1 MTTLYEFT
9 ATDISGAEQSL
20 AAWRGQVA
28 LIVNV
33 ASHCGFT
40 PQYRALEALYQ
51 AYRDQGFVVLG
62 FPCNQ
67 FGGQEPGDAA
77 SILSF
82 CRSRYDVTFPL
93 FAKISVNGA
102 HAHPLFRWLK
112 RARPGVLGSAAIKWN
127 FTKFLIGRD
136 GRVCQRYAPITKPET
151 LVADITAALAQPV

>member
-9 ATDISGAEQSL
+9 ATDIDGAEQPL
-20 AAWRGQVA
+20 AVYRGQVA

-33 ASHCGFT
+33 ASHCGLT

-51 AYRDQGFVVLG
+51 AYREQGFVVLG

-67 FGGQEPGDAA
+67 FGGQEPGDEA
-77 SILSF
+77 SISSF
-82 CRSRYDVTFPL
+82 CRSRYDVTVPL
-93 FAKISVNGA
+93 FAKVAVNGR

-112 RARPGVLGSAAIKWN
+112 RARPGVLGSTAIKWN

-136 GRVCQRYAPITKPET
+136 GCVRQRYAPVTKPET
-151 LVADITAALAQPV
+151 LLADIAAELAQPA